1 MINKIES
8 NKTSYEKRVQQRT
21 AFKFILGL
29 GARLKVYLFLQYVL
43 FIARR
48 RGAQIG
54 MNSVISLSLAKKA
67 NNNLIIGN
75 NCSIQTDLLDLRSK
89 ISIGNNV
96 IIGSGVEILTCSH
109 NIDSHEW
116 EFKSYGIEIEDYVW
130 IATRAFILPSCTN
143 IGYGAVCAA
152 GAVVAKNIEKMSVVS
167 GNPAAHI
174 RDRKQIHKNLVV
186 ESLLGADFIAYKNTW
201 LLRNH

>member
-8 NKTSYEKRVQQRT
+8 NKTLYEKRVQQRT
-21 AFKFILGL
+21 ALKYILGL
-29 GARLKVYLFLQYVL
+29 CARLKVYLFLQYVL

-130 IATRAFILPSCTN
+130 IATRAFILPSCTK
-143 IGYGAVCAA
+143 IGHGAVCAA

-201 LLRNH
+201 LLRNQ